1 MAELKIPS
9 PRGEVPAYLATPSGQ
24 GPWPGVVVIHDALG
38 MSQDLRNQA
47 DWLASEGYLAVAP
60 DLFHRGGG
68 TLTCLISISR
78 DLRARRGKAFDDVE
92 AVRTWLAGQTGR
104 TGTIG
109 VIGFC
114 IGGGFALMLAP
125 GHGFSAA
132 SVNYGVGVPKDVYT
146 QDALAK
152 ACPIVGSYGAKD
164 RGNRGTAQKLDGLL
178 KALAID
184 HDVKEY
190 PDAGHAFLNDHE
202 GAGDPSP
209 FIFVVMG
216 LFAGASDYDEPSAQ
230 DARRRIVS
238 FFNTHLSSG
247 VQTTIA

>member
-1 MAELKIPS
+1 MSDVRIPGPGGELP
-9 PRGEVPAYLATPSGQ
+9 GYLARPSGE

-47 DWLASEGYLAVAP
+47 DWLAREGYLAVAP
-60 DLFHRGGG
+60 DLFSWGG
-68 TLTCLISISR
+68 TMTCLRSIAR
-78 DLRARRGKAFDDVE
+78 DMRARSGRTFDDVE
-92 AVRTWLAGQTGR
+92 AVRTWLAGQDGCTGR
-104 TGTIG
+104 IG

-125 GHGFSAA
+125 GHGFSAS
-132 SVNYGVGVPKDVYT
+132 SVNYGVGAPKDAYT
-146 QDALAK
+146 ETFLAG

-164 RGNRGTAQKLDGLL
+164 RGNRGTTAKLERLL
-178 KALAID
+178 ETVGVD

-202 GAGDPSP
+202 GAGDRTPA
-209 FIFVVMG
+209 ILVVMG
-216 LFAGASDYDEPSAQ
+216 KFGGPSGYHEPSAQ

-238 FFNTHLSSG
+238 FLDTHLRS
-247 VQTTIA
+247 